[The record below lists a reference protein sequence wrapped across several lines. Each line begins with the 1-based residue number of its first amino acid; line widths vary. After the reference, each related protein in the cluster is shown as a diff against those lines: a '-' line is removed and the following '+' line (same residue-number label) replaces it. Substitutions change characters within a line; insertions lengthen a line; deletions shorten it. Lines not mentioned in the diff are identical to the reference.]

1 LVWSYDVFTNKISTG
16 VGEFLITSEKVGHA
30 FVLNYNGELFEKK
43 QKNFEDKLNDE
54 EKEALKLFK
63 GKSLTFVQNMVKEC
77 PIGTELERRTFKR
90 VFGLLIQ
97 KAFLLPTSSHY
108 ISPIHLPVI
117 RDVDNT
123 RRRNW
128 AHHVNSF
135 LIEGIKEYQ
144 EKGSQAVKGCH
155 FVLQIIY
162 FKERYEGNNL
172 NDPNAPPPWIQRW
185 CGDNLKEKIRAEDED
200 ITGLI
205 QRAKMRARK
214 KKEDRKGQKGKD
226 KVQTEESDSLES
238 ESGEGSEEEE
248 YQTTDS
254 EPEPEPEPEPEVL
267 SERSDINPEQPQ
279 LHIPVQASTI
289 PEPEANHSANGLKR
303 FLKRRWRKLRLRS

>member
-1 LVWSYDVFTNKISTG
+1 MKFRAIYDKLSDDKKALVDEMGLGAFQHIPNDYINHKILNELVWSYDIFTNKISTG
-16 VGEFLITSEKVGHA
+16 V
-30 FVLNYNGELFEKK
+30 GELFEKK

-90 VFGLLIQ
+90 AFGLFIQ
-97 KAFLLPTSSHY
+97 KVFLLPTSSHY

-117 RDVDNT
+117 RDVDNM

-200 ITGLI
+200 ITI
-205 QRAKMRARK
+205 
-214 KKEDRKGQKGKD
+214 
-226 KVQTEESDSLES
+226 S
-238 ESGEGSEEEE
+238 
-248 YQTTDS
+248 
-254 EPEPEPEPEPEVL
+254 
-267 SERSDINPEQPQ
+267 INPP
-279 LHIPVQASTI
+279 
-289 PEPEANHSANGLKR
+289 
-303 FLKRRWRKLRLRS
+303 